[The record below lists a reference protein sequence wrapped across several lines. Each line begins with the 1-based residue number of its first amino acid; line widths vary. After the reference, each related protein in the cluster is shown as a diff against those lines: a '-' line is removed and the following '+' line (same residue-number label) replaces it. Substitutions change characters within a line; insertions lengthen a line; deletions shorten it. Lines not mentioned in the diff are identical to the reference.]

1 MIKRRIPITPVG
13 CLLLGLLLATIM
25 FAVATTD
32 LALPSLQQHP
42 KAGELA
48 PISYRVPTVHMVQE
62 LDEKSLY
69 WRARFEVPA
78 GHRLTRSDVKK
89 LRALEEHRRPPG
101 LGFALGLGALLLAL
115 FVVATSCVRLFVRN
129 GNLLR
134 VQLVHFV
141 PVVLLLILA
150 KVLFVLTPLS
160 VFWIPLAALS
170 MTWAIVHT
178 RLSGIVVGVTGA
190 VAASTLFPLDL
201 GLLIA
206 LSAQALVPPLLM
218 ERVRK
223 RRSPGFAWLGGCA
236 AAVLAYVGY
245 HWLTQGS
252 LPEQDLRDLQRSGL
266 LAVIGAAAMS
276 PLLTYALKPIFQPL
290 LGVVSPSRLMQL
302 SDMDH
307 PLLAELAE
315 EAPGTWQHTLAMA
328 NLAEVVCT
336 AIGANSKLARV
347 GAYYHDVGKLTNPKY
362 FAENLES
369 GDTSPH
375 LELAPEESANF
386 IFEHV
391 TDGARLARQ
400 HKLPYAVKEFIFT
413 HHGDGLLEFFWHKC
427 QEQGNARDLPES
439 AFHYPG
445 IRPQNK
451 ETAILAVVDAAEAA
465 SRTLR
470 DPDAD
475 RIDSLVRRIVFG
487 KLRSGQLDE
496 AGLSGADLAGITTT
510 LQEVLRSQHH
520 VRPEYPWQ
528 KKEREDKEREQSKAK
543 EREAIEREAI
553 EREAIEREAIERE
566 AIEREAIERE
576 QSEAKAAETRAAE
589 PAPAPAREPV
599 ESPAPEVDA
608 VESVESVE
616 SVKPVEPVESVK
628 PVKPVKPVE
637 SVMVDDQAGIPDET
651 KSPAEELSAALEGDL
666 SGPVPIPT
674 ELRSDS
680 QETTPVEIAPKARL
694 ADEVPADTIR
704 EPSKTP
710 GDSNG

>member
-1 MIKRRIPITPVG
+1 MIKRRVAITPLG
-13 CLLLGLLLATIM
+13 CFLLGLALAAVM

-32 LALPSLQQHP
+32 LALPSLSHP
-42 KAGELA
+42 KVGEQA
-48 PISYRVPTVHMVQE
+48 PISYRVPTVHVVQE

-69 WRARFEVPA
+69 WRVRFEVPA
-78 GHRLTRSDVKK
+78 GSTITHSNLKK

-101 LGFALGLGALLLAL
+101 LGFALGLAALLITL
-115 FVVATSCVRLFVRN
+115 FVVASYCVRLFVRN
-129 GNLLR
+129 GHLLR
-134 VQLVHFV
+134 VQLVLFL
-141 PVVLLLILA
+141 PLVLLLALA
-150 KVLFVLTPLS
+150 KLLFVLTPLS

-178 RLSGIVVGVTGA
+178 RIAGIAVGATGA

-206 LSAQALVPPLLM
+206 LSAQALVPALLM
-218 ERVRK
+218 DRVRK
-223 RRSPGFAWLGGCA
+223 RRSPGIAWLGGCA

-245 HWLTQGS
+245 HWLAQGS
-252 LPEQDLRDLQRSGL
+252 LPPEDLHDLQRSGL

-276 PLLTYALKPIFQPL
+276 PLLTYVLKPVFQPL
-290 LGVVSPSRLMQL
+290 LGLVSPGRLMQL
-302 SDMDH
+302 SDLDH

-336 AIGANSKLARV
+336 TIGANSKLARV

-375 LELAPEESANF
+375 LELPPEESAGF

-391 TDGARLARQ
+391 TEGARLAKQ
-400 HKLPYAVKEFIFT
+400 HKLPYAVREFIFT

-427 QEQGNARDLPES
+427 QEQGNPRDLPED

-445 IRPQNK
+445 IRPQTK
-451 ETAILAVVDAAEAA
+451 ETAILVVVDAVEAA

-475 RIDSLVRRIVFG
+475 RIDSLVRRIVSG
-487 KLRSGQLDE
+487 KLKSGQLDE
-496 AGLSGADLAGITTT
+496 AGLTGADLGAIVTT

-528 KKEREDKEREQSKAK
+528 K
-543 EREAIEREAI
+543 REAQAR
-553 EREAIEREAIERE
+553 
-566 AIEREAIERE
+566 
-576 QSEAKAAETRAAE
+576 AETG
-589 PAPAPAREPV
+589 V
-599 ESPAPEVDA
+599 PE
-608 VESVESVE
+608 
-616 SVKPVEPVESVK
+616 
-628 PVKPVKPVE
+628 
-637 SVMVDDQAGIPDET
+637 ET
-651 KSPAEELSAALEGDL
+651 KLPSEELSAALERDL
-666 SGPVPIPT
+666 SGPVPIPR
-674 ELRSDS
+674 EL
-680 QETTPVEIAPKARL
+680 QTAPEKTAPEKTAPEKTAPEKTAPEKTAPEKTAPEPR
-694 ADEVPADTIR
+694 PAKDMPDDTIR
-704 EPSKTP
+704 EPSPTS
-710 GDSNG
+710 GDSDA